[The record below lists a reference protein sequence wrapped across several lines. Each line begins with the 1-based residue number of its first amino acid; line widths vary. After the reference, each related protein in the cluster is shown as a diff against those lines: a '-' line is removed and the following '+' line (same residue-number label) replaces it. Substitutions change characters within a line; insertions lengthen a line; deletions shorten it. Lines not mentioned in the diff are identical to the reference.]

1 MADDL
6 SKKLLRL
13 LDDGQPTDVRTAA
26 LTVIAEV
33 GSKDGDI
40 SKRIVSL
47 VRDPQQPIR
56 LKAIHAIGKLRIDSG
71 LNELLGWVQ
80 EGGPEAE
87 HSAQAA
93 AKLGAK
99 GTKSLQDLMPKVA
112 PGLRRYIAAA
122 LGSGGTASA
131 DSAALHVLLDSDPG
145 VVDATVRSL
154 IGQIPSFTPA
164 KKQSVTEQLLELLK
178 EGELSAL
185 SALAAMRILAALG
198 DPKAEPVFWDRAQSK
213 YPADMRAIALQ
224 TLGKWIKSPSK
235 EQAKRLF
242 ACAAERDFKVA
253 APALM
258 MLQNMPVQSK
268 LLEDWYG
275 LLAAPD
281 VAVRRLALGKLKD
294 QDNAE
299 LAEMLL
305 PDLKHPD
312 RAYRDEV
319 LQQLSNMD
327 AGCKAI
333 IDALLEAETTDAAWM
348 LARAAA
354 PRIKELPAAMRQK
367 LFVTVCG
374 YLEEDDRRSDALLFL
389 LRETDAADLR
399 ERLEEKAA
407 GHRQKKKYEQ
417 AMVYLRLLGR
427 DPAIG
432 FANRFDLAAV
442 GLKLSAKDLSHES
455 RHADPCLGHF
465 SHLARH
471 FEPELM
477 KQLEKTKWLEPE
489 DLYYLGFH
497 FSEKDGAERKVAAPI
512 LQLVVKRS
520 PKTKTGQAAKTKL
533 KNSGL
538 A

>member
-13 LDDGQPTDVRTAA
+13 LDDGQPEDVRAAA
-26 LTVIAEV
+26 LTVVAEV
-33 GSKDGDI
+33 GLKDADA
-40 SKRIVSL
+40 SKRIVGL
-47 VRDPQQPIR
+47 IRDPQQPIR
-56 LKAIHAIGKLRIDSG
+56 LKAIQAIGKLRIESG

-87 HSAQAA
+87 QSAQAA

-131 DSAALHVLLDSDPG
+131 DTAALHVLLDSDPG
-145 VVDATVRSL
+145 VVDAAVRSL
-154 IGQIPSFTPA
+154 IAQIPSFAPA
-164 KKQSVTEQLLELLK
+164 KRQAVTEQLLDLLK
-178 EGELSAL
+178 GGDLPAP
-185 SALAAMRILAALG
+185 SALAAMRMLAALG
-198 DPKAEPVFWDRAQSK
+198 DPKAETVFWERVQAK
-213 YPADMRAIALQ
+213 YSADMRAIALQ

-235 EQAKRLF
+235 DQAKRLF
-242 ACAAERDFKVA
+242 ACASERDFKVA

-258 MLQNMPVQSK
+258 ILQNLPVQSK
-268 LLEDWYG
+268 SLEDWYG
-275 LLAAPD
+275 LLKAPD
-281 VAVRRLALGKLKD
+281 VAVRRLALAKLKE

-299 LAEMLL
+299 LAELLL

-319 LQQLSNMD
+319 LQQLSTME
-327 AGCKAI
+327 AGRKAV
-333 IDALLEAETTDAAWM
+333 IDALLEAENADSAWT

-354 PRIKELPAAMRQK
+354 PRIKELPKPMRQK
-367 LFVTVCG
+367 IFAAVCG
-374 YLEEDDRRSDALLFL
+374 FLEEDDRRSDPLLFL

-399 ERLEEKAA
+399 ERLEEKAT
-407 GHRQKKKYEQ
+407 GYRQKKKYEQ
-417 AMVYLRLLGR
+417 AMLYLRLLGR

-432 FANRFDLAAV
+432 FADRFDLAAV

-455 RHADPCLGHF
+455 RYADSCLGHF

-471 FEPELM
+471 FEPELV

-497 FSEKDGAERKVAAPI
+497 FAEKDGAEKKVAAPI
-512 LQLVVKRS
+512 LQMVMKRS
-520 PKTKTGQAAKTKL
+520 PKSKTGQAAKTKL
-533 KNSGL
+533 KSAGL